1 MINLMKETAG
11 VAPEI
16 NLRIHPDFE
25 AQGRYHPKSQTWVSV
40 AKQKGPMSSKYFFL
54 KSWHLMAL
62 LPNLCICEN
71 VEQNGFDL

>member
-25 AQGRYHPKSQTWVSV
+25 AQARYHPKSQTWVSV
-40 AKQKGPMSSKYFFL
+40 AKQKGPMSSKYFF
-54 KSWHLMAL
+54 
-62 LPNLCICEN
+62 
-71 VEQNGFDL
+71 